1 MPDSEMARN
10 FFFSQ
15 ATATAPAER
24 EASGEEQLVE
34 RACSGDGEA
43 FNEFYRM
50 FAPLV
55 HGIVLARVP
64 YDDVK
69 DIVQEVFLAAYKNL
83 DGLRDKNAVGAWL
96 AKIAR
101 NHAAEYYRK
110 ARPTEELSE
119 DLSGK
124 HNPKAEAVE
133 IMRTIR
139 SMPETYRETLVLRL
153 IEGLTGNEIAE
164 RTGLTPESVRVNL
177 HRGMDQLRQKLGIE
191 GVKR

>member
-34 RACSGDGEA
+34 RACSGDGEG
-43 FNEFYRM
+43 FNEIYRM

-83 DGLRDKNAVGAWL
+83 DGLRDRNAVGAWL

-153 IEGLTGNEIAE
+153 IEGMTGNEIAE